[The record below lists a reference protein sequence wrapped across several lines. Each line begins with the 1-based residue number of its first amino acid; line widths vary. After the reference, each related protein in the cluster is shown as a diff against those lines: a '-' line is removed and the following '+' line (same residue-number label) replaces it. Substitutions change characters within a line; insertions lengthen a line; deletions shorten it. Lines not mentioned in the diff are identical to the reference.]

1 MADARSRRVADEP
14 GRAVVKSLS
23 GSPAASAPVMA
34 VDNWSMFRGCP
45 RLTGV
50 TSEPLPENLA
60 VQWKFQ
66 TDEREPVTS
75 TAAIVDGT
83 VYVGCEN
90 GILYALKLDDGKLI
104 WSYKTT
110 ESAAIKSSPTV
121 IDNLVLFGDEG
132 GEMHAIEAATGKK
145 KWVFKA
151 EGEIVSSPNPDG
163 DRIVFGSY
171 DGCIYCLSIADGK
184 LIWKFTTEAQVHGTV
199 GIADGV
205 AVVGGCDG
213 KVRVLQLSDGKEIR
227 SAAVGAQ
234 TAASTALFG
243 DHVFLGTLGNQVL
256 CINWRTGEP
265 VWTYEDPDRAFPFHA
280 SAAVT
285 RDWVVVGGRD
295 KSVRGLDA
303 RTGKRKWSHRALG
316 RVDSSPVIVLNA
328 HHSDAPAKSL
338 KENVKKTGLDRVF
351 VGSGDG
357 HLYGLE
363 LATGKVIWDYES
375 GSAFSASPA
384 IGRGR
389 MVIGDEDGTV
399 YCFGAEKKR
408 E

>member
-14 GRAVVKSLS
+14 GRAVAKSLS
-23 GSPAASAPVMA
+23 GNPAASAPVMA

-50 TSEPLPENLA
+50 TSEPLPENLV

-75 TAAIVDGT
+75 TAAIVEGT

-90 GILYALKLDDGKLI
+90 GILYALKLDDGKPI
-104 WSYKTT
+104 WSYKTK

-145 KWVFKA
+145 MWVFKA
-151 EGEIVSSPNPDG
+151 EGEIVSSPNLDG

-184 LIWKFTTEAQVHGTV
+184 LLWKFTTEAQVHGTV

-243 DHVFLGTLGNQVL
+243 DRVFLGTLGNQVL

-265 VWTYEDPDRAFPFHA
+265 VWTYENPDRAFPFHA
-280 SAAVT
+280 SAAAT
-285 RDWVVVGGRD
+285 SDMVVIGGRD
-295 KSVRGLDA
+295 KSVHGIDPA
-303 RTGKRKWSHRALG
+303 TGKLKWTHRAMG
-316 RVDSSPVIVLNA
+316 RVDSSPVIVLEVLTVGDSTKPPKANHRDSA
-328 HHSDAPAKSL
+328 R
-338 KENVKKTGLDRVF
+338 DRVF

-363 LATGKVIWDYES
+363 LRTGKVVWDYES

-384 IGRGR
+384 VGGGRL
-389 MVIGDEDGTV
+389 VIGDEDGTV
-399 YCFGAEKKR
+399 YCFGAKKK
-408 E
+408 